1 MLAKHS
7 STGSGVDAEL
17 KENVT
22 RRALLRA
29 GLICGGALLT
39 CFDEIAWARPS
50 LEKEKGAFASGKL
63 LGLVDFADERAVQM
77 DTAFGA
83 ELDGRLYT
91 DLSTLTEPER
101 VTPTA
106 KFYIRTRASGILRE
120 AKSWKISVDGLARQP
135 SQLPIAGLTRAA
147 KPIGLHLM
155 ECAGNVRQARF
166 GMISVGNWAG
176 VPLTE
181 ILDNAKVKPEAAR
194 VLISG
199 FDRYVAA
206 SATSVPGASWVFT
219 LKELRD
225 GGAFL
230 ATELNDQPL
239 TRDHG
244 APVRLV
250 VPGWYGCTCI
260 KWVDSITFLDDKA
273 EATSQM
279 QEYAARTLQKGMPRL
294 AKDFLPAVID
304 QAAMPI
310 RVEKWLVK
318 EKIRYRVTGI
328 AWGGTR
334 PVKELEIRFNPDDDY
349 VRVENFSQVKNDPW
363 TLWSHDWSP
372 KTSGTYSIRL
382 AVKEPLVQAR
392 KLDSGYYVRSVE
404 ITEV

>member
-1 MLAKHS
+1 
-7 STGSGVDAEL
+7 VDAEP
-17 KENVT
+17 KEKVT
-22 RRALLRA
+22 RRALLRG
-29 GLICGGALLT
+29 GLICGGALLAG
-39 CFDEIAWARPS
+39 FDGLAWTKPS
-50 LEKEKGAFASGKL
+50 LKQENGAFADGKL
-63 LGLVDFADERAVQM
+63 LGLVDFADERLVQM
-77 DTAFGA
+77 DTAFGT

-91 DLSTLTEPER
+91 NLSTLKASDIA
-101 VTPTA
+101 TPTA
-106 KFYIRTRASGILRE
+106 EFYIRTRASEILPE
-120 AKSWKISVDGLARQP
+120 AKSWQVSVDGLAGQR
-135 SQLPIAGLTRAA
+135 SRLSIADLRRAA
-147 KPIGLHLM
+147 KSMGLHLM

-176 VPLTE
+176 VRLSE
-181 ILDNAKVKPEAAR
+181 ILDNAKVKPEATR

-199 FDRYVAA
+199 FDQYVAA
-206 SATSVPGASWVFT
+206 SATSIPGASWIFT
-219 LKELRD
+219 PEELKD
-225 GGAFL
+225 AGAFL
-230 ATELNDQPL
+230 ATEMNGQPL
-239 TRDHG
+239 TKDHG

-279 QEYAARTLQKGMPRL
+279 QEYAARTLQKGTPRL

-310 RVEKWLVK
+310 RVEKWLVE

-334 PVKELEIRFNPDDDY
+334 PVKELEIRFNPDEDY
-349 VRVENFSQVKNDPW
+349 ARVDNFSQVKNDPW
-363 TLWSHDWSP
+363 TLWSHAWSP
-372 KTSGTYSIRL
+372 KTPGTYSIRL
-382 AVKEPLVQAR
+382 AAKDPLVQAR

>member
-1 MLAKHS
+1 M
-7 STGSGVDAEL
+7 DAEP
-17 KENVT
+17 KEKVT
-22 RRALLRA
+22 RRALLRG
-29 GLICGGALLT
+29 GLICGGALLAG
-39 CFDEIAWARPS
+39 FDGLAWTKPS
-50 LEKEKGAFASGKL
+50 LKQENGAFADGKL
-63 LGLVDFADERAVQM
+63 LGLVDFADERLVQM
-77 DTAFGA
+77 DTAFGT

-91 DLSTLTEPER
+91 NLSTLKASDIA
-101 VTPTA
+101 TPTA
-106 KFYIRTRASGILRE
+106 EFYIRTRASEILPE
-120 AKSWKISVDGLARQP
+120 AKSWQVSVDGLAGQRSRLQ
-135 SQLPIAGLTRAA
+135 IADLKRAA
-147 KPIGLHLM
+147 KPMGLHLM

-176 VPLTE
+176 VRLSE
-181 ILDNAKVKPEAAR
+181 ILDNAKVKPEATR

-199 FDRYVAA
+199 FDQYVAA
-206 SATSVPGASWVFT
+206 SATSIPDASWIFT
-219 LKELRD
+219 PEELKD
-225 GGAFL
+225 AGAFL
-230 ATELNDQPL
+230 ATEMNGQPL
-239 TRDHG
+239 TKDHG

-279 QEYAARTLQKGMPRL
+279 QEYAARTLQKGTPRL

-310 RVEKWLVK
+310 RVEKWLVE

-334 PVKELEIRFNPDDDY
+334 PVKELEIRFNPDEDY
-349 VRVENFSQVKNDPW
+349 ARVDNFSQVKNDPW
-363 TLWSHDWSP
+363 TLWSHAWSP
-372 KTSGTYSIRL
+372 KTPGTYSIRL
-382 AVKEPLVQAR
+382 AAKDPLVQAR

>member
-1 MLAKHS
+1 M
-7 STGSGVDAEL
+7 DAEP
-17 KENVT
+17 KEKVT
-22 RRALLRA
+22 RRALLRG
-29 GLICGGALLT
+29 GLICGGALLAG
-39 CFDEIAWARPS
+39 FDGLAWTKPS
-50 LEKEKGAFASGKL
+50 LKQENGAFADGKL
-63 LGLVDFADERAVQM
+63 LGLVDFADERLVQM
-77 DTAFGA
+77 DTAFGT

-91 DLSTLTEPER
+91 NLSTLKASDIA
-101 VTPTA
+101 TPTA
-106 KFYIRTRASGILRE
+106 EFYIRTRASEILPE
-120 AKSWKISVDGLARQP
+120 AKSWQVSVDGLAGQR
-135 SQLPIAGLTRAA
+135 SRLSIADLRRAA
-147 KPIGLHLM
+147 KSMGLHLM

-176 VPLTE
+176 VRLSE
-181 ILDNAKVKPEAAR
+181 ILDNAKVKPEATR

-199 FDRYVAA
+199 FDQYVAA
-206 SATSVPGASWVFT
+206 SATSIPGASWIFT
-219 LKELRD
+219 PEELKD
-225 GGAFL
+225 AGAFL
-230 ATELNDQPL
+230 ATEMNGQPL
-239 TRDHG
+239 TKDHG

-279 QEYAARTLQKGMPRL
+279 QEYAARTLQKGTPRL

-310 RVEKWLVK
+310 RVEKWLVE

-334 PVKELEIRFNPDDDY
+334 PVKELEIRFNPDEDY
-349 VRVENFSQVKNDPW
+349 ARVDNFSQVKNDPW
-363 TLWSHDWSP
+363 TLWSHAWSP
-372 KTSGTYSIRL
+372 KTPGTYSIRL
-382 AVKEPLVQAR
+382 AAKDPLVQAR